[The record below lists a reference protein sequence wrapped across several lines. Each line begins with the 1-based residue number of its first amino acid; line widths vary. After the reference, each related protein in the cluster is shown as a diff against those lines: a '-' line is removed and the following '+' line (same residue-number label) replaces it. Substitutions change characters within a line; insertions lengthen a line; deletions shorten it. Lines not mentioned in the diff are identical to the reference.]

1 MLSLWSLLL
10 GPRLSN
16 RPKLRTPG
24 GLVNPT
30 PTPSGAGNLRFQQ
43 LPEEALTLYNTLVG
57 GPHILPGLQPG
68 KLKTQVR
75 SLGPPSYAKR
85 ANGSGSLI
93 GPFAGNAGIAKGENY
108 CFSADLR
115 PG

>member
-1 MLSLWSLLL
+1 M
-10 GPRLSN
+10 
-16 RPKLRTPG
+16 
-24 GLVNPT
+24 
-30 PTPSGAGNLRFQQ
+30 
-43 LPEEALTLYNTLVG
+43 LYNTLVG

-85 ANGSGSLI
+85 ANGSGSLT